1 MKGTLIFVA
10 GVVVGSVVTWKIV
23 EKRYKD
29 LADDEIESV
38 KDMFL
43 KRNTKNKK
51 KDKIEKLPE
60 ESETKEE
67 VEELSNGQIVDYAG
81 VVKRENY
88 NSEESSDEETVNVD
102 DFGKEYVGPYVIEPE
117 EFGTIDE
124 YGTKTLTYW
133 ADDVLTDEVDHVIS
147 DREVLIGADALEHFG
162 DYEEDAVHIRD
173 VANEMDYE
181 IIKSEKKFSET
192 IKRGND

>member
-51 KDKIEKLPE
+51 NDKIEKLPE
-60 ESETKEE
+60 KSETEEE

-81 VVKRENY
+81 IIKCENY
-88 NSEESSDEETVNVD
+88 DSEESSDEETINVD
-102 DFGKEYVGPYVIEPE
+102 DFGEEYVGPYVIEPE
-117 EFGTIDE
+117 EFGTIDK

-133 ADDVLTDEVDHVIS
+133 ADDVLTDEVDHVVA